1 MEVIGGFRKRKVI
14 EDERVKFIG
23 VMLAGVDKGEW
34 DGLFDAGMDE
44 WREFDDFRAGTEDEG
59 NIRIHF

>member
-1 MEVIGGFRKRKVI
+1 
-14 EDERVKFIG
+14 
-23 VMLAGVDKGEW
+23 
-34 DGLFDAGMDE
+34 MDE